1 MVRYL
6 KLLYPIH
13 QYDIDFNLTWSI
25 FTVTFPTV
33 RKSLC
38 GKRSN
43 GPFAKTDSLAN
54 FVARKILKVDKLSE
68 GNFEFESS
76 VA

>member
-1 MVRYL
+1 MNQASINY
-6 KLLYPIH
+6 
-13 QYDIDFNLTWSI
+13 NLMSSV
-25 FTVTFPTV
+25 FTVTFLTV